1 MARKKKTDELVSEE
15 ELLAALDELKM
26 EYNEMAIVKRKTV
39 STISDKLSKVNE
51 SFTVYMYDN
60 GYMVEVSGRDSDND
74 YKTVK
79 IMVSN
84 LEQLVTLVTEATQMD
99 RDD

>member
-1 MARKKKTDELVSEE
+1 MAKTKAVN
-15 ELLAALDELKM
+15 K
-26 EYNEMAIVKRKTV
+26 
-39 STISDKLSKVNE
+39 ISDKLTKINE

-60 GYMVEVSGRDSDND
+60 GYMIEVSGRDSEND

-79 IMVSN
+79 IMVN
-84 LEQLVTLVTEATQMD
+84 ELAQLAALVQEATEME

>member
-1 MARKKKTDELVSEE
+1 MARKKKAEASEDNMLQALE
-15 ELLAALDELKM
+15 ELKQ
-26 EYNEMAIVKRKTV
+26 EYEQMAIVKRKSV
-39 STISDKLSKVNE
+39 NNISDKLTKVNE

-60 GYMVEVSGRDSDND
+60 GYMIEVGGRDREND

-79 IMVSN
+79 IMVNN
-84 LEQLVTLVTEATQMD
+84 LEQLVALVTEATEME

>member
-1 MARKKKTDELVSEE
+1 MAKSKPITK
-15 ELLAALDELKM
+15 
-26 EYNEMAIVKRKTV
+26 
-39 STISDKLSKVNE
+39 ISDKLVKVNE

-60 GYMVEVSGRDSDND
+60 AYMIEVSGRDSEND

-79 IMVSN
+79 LMVPA
-84 LEQLVTLVTEATQMD
+84 LDQLQALIKEATEME

>member
-1 MARKKKTDELVSEE
+1 MARKKKAEASEDDMLQALE
-15 ELLAALDELKM
+15 ELKQ
-26 EYNEMAIVKRKTV
+26 EYEQMAIVKRKSV
-39 STISDKLSKVNE
+39 NNISDKLTKVNE

-60 GYMVEVSGRDSDND
+60 GYMIEVGGRDREND

-79 IMVSN
+79 IMVNN
-84 LEQLVTLVTEATQMD
+84 LEQLVALVTEATEME